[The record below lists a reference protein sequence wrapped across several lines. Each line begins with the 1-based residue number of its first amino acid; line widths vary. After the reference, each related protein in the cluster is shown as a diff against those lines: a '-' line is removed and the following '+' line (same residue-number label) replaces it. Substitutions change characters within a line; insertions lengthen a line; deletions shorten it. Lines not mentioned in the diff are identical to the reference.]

1 VAGLGRL
8 GHLAIRYTLN
18 YYDAVRMHMGP
29 AAASNLMALY
39 MIPGVYHCA
48 GGPVAATLDLLTP
61 LMAWVEGQVAPGR
74 QVIAYRTTGDAT
86 SPITRTRPVFPY
98 TAVAEYTGHGDV
110 NQAWNYI
117 EAAPTR
123 GVSDVLDWA
132 GLFHYKPSQQAWCTT
147 KAMRN
152 RSTLQCRP
160 MNGRDLDD

>member
-74 QVIAYRTTGDAT
+74 QVIAYRTTRLPNT
-86 SPITRTRPVFPY
+86 P
-98 TAVAEYTGHGDV
+98 
-110 NQAWNYI
+110 
-117 EAAPTR
+117 
-123 GVSDVLDWA
+123 
-132 GLFHYKPSQQAWCTT
+132 
-147 KAMRN
+147 AMA
-152 RSTLQCRP
+152 
-160 MNGRDLDD
+160 M